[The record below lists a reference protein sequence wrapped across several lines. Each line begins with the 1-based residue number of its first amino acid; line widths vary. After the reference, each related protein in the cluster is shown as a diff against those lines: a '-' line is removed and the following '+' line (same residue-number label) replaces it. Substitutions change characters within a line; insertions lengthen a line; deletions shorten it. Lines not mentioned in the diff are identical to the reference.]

1 MTLIMKRLIFRILIA
16 VMIAACVLA
25 FMTLGP
31 GQYLTI
37 ESLKM
42 QQEAFKAYYEGHMG
56 LMIGG
61 YFVIYIIS
69 TALSLPGAAILTL
82 AGGAIFGF
90 WPGTLI
96 VSFASTIG
104 ATLAFIISR
113 FLLRDWVQGR
123 FREKLAAINEG
134 IRKEGAFYLF
144 SMMLVPA
151 FPFFLVNIVMGL
163 TPIKT
168 STFYWVSQAG
178 MLAGT
183 MAYVFAGTQ
192 LSRIQS
198 VRGILSP
205 ELLLSFTLI
214 GVLPL
219 ISRAV
224 IRHLRAGKWL
234 HQGQKGE

>member
-1 MTLIMKRLIFRILIA
+1 MKRQTFRILIA
-16 VMIAACVLA
+16 VMIVACVLA
-25 FMTLGP
+25 FMTLNM
-31 GQYLTI
+31 GQYLTL
-37 ESLKM
+37 ETLKT
-42 QQEAFKAYYEGHMG
+42 QQDELKTYYDGHMG

-61 YFVIYIIS
+61 YSAVYIIS

-104 ATLAFIISR
+104 ATLAFIVSR

-123 FREKLAAINEG
+123 FREKLTTINEG

-144 SMMLVPA
+144 AMRLVPA

-168 STFYWVSQAG
+168 TTFYWVSQTG

-183 MAYVFAGTQ
+183 MAFVFAGTQ
-192 LSRIQS
+192 LSQIQS
-198 VRGILSP
+198 VRGILS
-205 ELLLSFTLI
+205 LKLMISFTII

-224 IRHLRAGKWL
+224 IGHLRSGK
-234 HQGQKGE
+234 

>member
-1 MTLIMKRLIFRILIA
+1 
-16 VMIAACVLA
+16 
-25 FMTLGP
+25 
-31 GQYLTI
+31 
-37 ESLKM
+37 
-42 QQEAFKAYYEGHMG
+42 MG

-61 YFVIYIIS
+61 FSAVYIIS

-90 WPGTLI
+90 WPGTLV
-96 VSFASTIG
+96 VSFASTSG
-104 ATLAFIISR
+104 ATSAFIVSR

-123 FREKLAAINEG
+123 FREKLETINEG

-144 SMMLVPA
+144 AMRLVPA

-168 STFYWVSQAG
+168 TTFYWVSQTG

-183 MAYVFAGTQ
+183 MAFVFAGTQ
-192 LSRIQS
+192 LSQIQS
-198 VRGILSP
+198 VRGILSLT
-205 ELLLSFTLI
+205 LLISFTII

-219 ISRAV
+219 IARVV
-224 IRHLRAGKWL
+224 IGHLRAGKGL
-234 HQGQKGE
+234 RRYNKGN

>member
-1 MTLIMKRLIFRILIA
+1 MKRLIFRILIV

-25 FMTLGP
+25 FITLGL

-37 ESLKM
+37 ETLKA
-42 QQEAFKAYYEGHMG
+42 QQDALRTYYDGHMR

-61 YFVIYIIS
+61 YFVVYVVS
-69 TALSLPGAAILTL
+69 TAISLPGAAILTL
-82 AGGAIFGF
+82 AGGSIFGF
-90 WPGTLI
+90 WPGVLI

-104 ATLAFIISR
+104 ATIAFIVSR

-123 FREKLAAINEG
+123 FRDRLETINEG
-134 IRKEGAFYLF
+134 IRNEGAFYLF
-144 SMMLVPA
+144 ALRLVPA

-168 STFYWVSQAG
+168 TTFYWVSQTG

-192 LSRIQS
+192 LSQIQS
-198 VRGILSP
+198 VRGILS
-205 ELLLSFTLI
+205 LKLMLSFTII

-219 ISRAV
+219 ISRVV
-224 IRHLRAGKWL
+224 IGHLRAGKGL
-234 HQGQKGE
+234 RRYNKGN

>member
-1 MTLIMKRLIFRILIA
+1 MKRQTFRILIA
-16 VMIAACVLA
+16 VMIVACVLA
-25 FMTLGP
+25 FMTLNM
-31 GQYLTI
+31 GQYLTL
-37 ESLKM
+37 ETLKT
-42 QQEAFKAYYEGHMG
+42 QQDELKTYYDGHMG

-61 YFVIYIIS
+61 YSAVYIIS

-104 ATLAFIISR
+104 ATLAFIVSR

-123 FREKLAAINEG
+123 FREKLATINEG

-144 SMMLVPA
+144 AMRLVPA

-168 STFYWVSQAG
+168 TTFYWVSQTG

-183 MAYVFAGTQ
+183 MAFVFAGTQ
-192 LSRIQS
+192 LSQIQS
-198 VRGILSP
+198 VRGILS
-205 ELLLSFTLI
+205 LKLFLSFTII

-219 ISRAV
+219 LSRAV
-224 IRHLRAGKWL
+224 IGHLRSGKWFRRYN
-234 HQGQKGE
+234 KGN

>member
-1 MTLIMKRLIFRILIA
+1 MKRLTFRILI
-16 VMIAACVLA
+16 VLMIVASVLA
-25 FMTLGP
+25 FMTLGL
-31 GQYLTI
+31 GQYMTI
-37 ESLKM
+37 ETLKA
-42 QQEAFKAYYEGHMG
+42 QQEALKVYYDGHMG
-56 LMIGG
+56 LMIGA
-61 YFVIYIIS
+61 YFVIYVFS

-104 ATLAFIISR
+104 ATLAFIVSR

-123 FREKLAAINEG
+123 FREKLTTINEG

-144 SMMLVPA
+144 ALRLVPA
-151 FPFFLVNIVMGL
+151 FPFFLVNLVMGL

-168 STFYWVSQAG
+168 TTFYWVSQTG

-183 MAYVFAGTQ
+183 MAFVFAGTQ
-192 LSRIQS
+192 LSQIQS
-198 VRGILSP
+198 VRGILS
-205 ELLLSFTLI
+205 LKLMISFTII

-224 IRHLRAGKWL
+224 IGHLRSGKWFRRYN
-234 HQGQKGE
+234 KGN

>member
-1 MTLIMKRLIFRILIA
+1 MKRLTFRILIA
-16 VMIAACVLA
+16 VMIVACVLA
-25 FMTLGP
+25 FMTLNM
-31 GQYLTI
+31 GQYLTL
-37 ESLKM
+37 ETLKT
-42 QQEAFKAYYEGHMG
+42 QQDELKAYYDGHMG

-61 YFVIYIIS
+61 YSAVYIIS

-104 ATLAFIISR
+104 ATLAFIVSR

-123 FREKLAAINEG
+123 FREKLTTINEG

-144 SMMLVPA
+144 ALRLVPA

-168 STFYWVSQAG
+168 TTFYWVSQTG

-183 MAYVFAGTQ
+183 MAFVFAGTQ
-192 LSRIQS
+192 LSQIQS
-198 VRGILSP
+198 VRGILSLK
-205 ELLLSFTLI
+205 LLLSFTII

-219 ISRAV
+219 ISSAV
-224 IRHLRAGKWL
+224 IGQLRSGKLFRRHNKRN
-234 HQGQKGE
+234 